1 MNEPVNEGSQSS
13 RSEDMPAVAS
23 KTGLGAGA
31 SLSIVIPAFNEEGG
45 IGATLS
51 RLEAEVP
58 GAEILVVDDG
68 SRDKTGE
75 VAARFAAVTLVRHP
89 FNRGYGAALKTGM
102 TLATRDYIAW
112 FDADNEHKASD
123 LREMLDLVE
132 AQRLVAVIAE
142 RRHPGPSPI
151 RKWGK
156 WLIRSVAR
164 TLSARPPRDFN
175 CGLRIFRREVIT
187 RYLPLLPNGFSAS
200 VTSTMLLIERQYPF
214 ASHMIDTNP
223 RIGDSKVRLNDGFFA
238 IMVVLRTIMMFAPM
252 RIFLRIGMLLGLGG
266 FVYGLAV
273 WYINRLGVP
282 ASAVMIM
289 LSGVILVLVGLL
301 ADQISQIRL
310 AQLDKPYYEK
320 IKAGSDT

>member
-1 MNEPVNEGSQSS
+1 MSENVEERTASEEPG
-13 RSEDMPAVAS
+13 AVS
-23 KTGLGAGA
+23 GAGRCA
-31 SLSIVIPAFNEEGG
+31 ANLSIVIPAFNEAGG
-45 IGATLS
+45 IATTL
-51 RLEAEVP
+51 RHLESEIP
-58 GAEILVVDDG
+58 DAEIIVVDDG
-68 SRDKTGE
+68 SQDGTGE
-75 VAARFAAVTLVRHP
+75 VAAGFDSVLLVRHP

-102 TLATRDYIAW
+102 TLATRDYVAW
-112 FDADNEHKASD
+112 FDADNEHKVSD
-123 LREMLDLVE
+123 LLEMLAIIERD
-132 AQRLVAVIAE
+132 RLVAVIAE

-175 CGLRIFRREVIT
+175 CGLRIFRRDVIT

-223 RIGDSKVRLNDGFFA
+223 RIGSSKVRLNDGFFA

-252 RIFLRIGMLLGLGG
+252 RIFLRFGVILSLGGAAYGLWVWVLNGLG
-266 FVYGLAV
+266 
-273 WYINRLGVP
+273 IP
-282 ASAVMIM
+282 ASAVFVM
-289 LSGVILVLVGLL
+289 LSGVVLILVGLL

-310 AQLDKPYYEK
+310 AQLDQPYYERVK
-320 IKAGSDT
+320 RRRKP